1 MWAKAI
7 YAELTDAEFT
17 LEGFRAGVQAQADIV
32 LQKADADPKLKDSL
46 AVIDAKSLYD
56 NLMKEGA
63 QAQDKFTA
71 LDVAIARE
79 KIDGLGVQVRWV
91 EHQSMPVDSLIKI
104 GAVKDSLLE
113 LVQSGTFK
121 LEAETELLEDRLY
134 RRQTGTVKPR

>member
-1 MWAKAI
+1 M
-7 YAELTDAEFT
+7 
-17 LEGFRAGVQAQADIV
+17 
-32 LQKADADPKLKDSL
+32 
-46 AVIDAKSLYD
+46 IDAKSLYD

-104 GAVKDSLLE
+104 GAGKDSLLE